1 MKNKLILVLMFM
13 ACCGALYSQD
23 EHYIGVLLDD
33 EAYEKIPQKA
43 TLLTRD
49 YTILPRKHSLKQYC
63 PMPSSQGN
71 YGTCVGWASAYAA
84 RTITEA
90 INNDWTDKAQ
100 INKEAFSPLFLYT
113 LIKNPS
119 DYNCQSGT
127 NVNMAFYT
135 MKQRGVA
142 KRSSMNVKCANE
154 ISDVAYSNA
163 LNYKIDDYF
172 TLFNYNCNN
181 PQTKI
186 NATKKSIS
194 QNRPV
199 VISMA
204 CYRSFSYAKMY
215 WSGEADYYRGYHA
228 MCVVGYDDD
237 INGGSF
243 LIMNS
248 WGSTWGSGGFTWVK
262 YSDYAQFVRYAIE
275 MYVKKSIPLE
285 QKKRYNLAGNM
296 YLKLS
301 TGEKMIPYLNNSTSI
316 PYYKISGE
324 YMSGT
329 RYRVYISNNE
339 PAYVYVIGSDLNNNV
354 SKVFPPTNRI
364 SPALVYK
371 SNNIAIPDEK
381 WYIEM
386 DNTVGKDYLCVLYSA
401 VELPIDD
408 IVAKI
413 KGASGTFMDKLKY
426 ALGDRLVSA
435 SETSYGNGEIRFSA
449 KSNATV
455 VPLIAEVVHR

>member
-1 MKNKLILVLMFM
+1 MKSRLIILLLFVLGANLV
-13 ACCGALYSQD
+13 YSQN
-23 EHYIGVLLDD
+23 EYYTGVLLDD
-33 EAYEKIPQKA
+33 EEYEKIPQKA

-49 YTILPRKHSLKQYC
+49 YSILPRKYSLKQYC
-63 PMPSSQGN
+63 PLPLSQGS

-90 INNDWTDKAQ
+90 INNGWSSQAQ
-100 INKEAFSPLFLYT
+100 INKESFSPLFLYT
-113 LIKNPS
+113 LIKNPN
-119 DYNCQSGT
+119 DYNCQAGT
-127 NVNMAFYT
+127 NVNLAFLT

-142 KRSSMNVKCANE
+142 KRNEMNVKCANE
-154 ISDVAYSNA
+154 ISNSVFSSA

-172 TLFNYNCNN
+172 TLFSYDCNN
-181 PQTKI
+181 YQTKI

-204 CYRSFSYAKMY
+204 CYNSFSYAKLY
-215 WSGEADYYRGYHA
+215 WNGVADSHRGWHA

-237 INGGSF
+237 VNGGSF
-243 LIMNS
+243 LLMNS
-248 WGSTWGSGGFTWVK
+248 WGSTWGSGGFTWVR
-262 YSDYAQFVRYAIE
+262 YSDYAQYVRYAIE
-275 MYVKKSIPLE
+275 MYVKRKIPFKQE
-285 QKKRYNLAGNM
+285 KRYSLAGN
-296 YLKLS
+296 LSLQLS
-301 TGEKMIPYLNNSTSI
+301 TGEIMKPILVNSTAI

-324 YMSGT
+324 YISGT
-329 RYRVYISNNE
+329 RYRLYISNNE

-354 SKVFPPTNRI
+354 SKVFPPTNKI

-371 SNNIAIPDEK
+371 YNNIAIPDEK

-408 IVAKI
+408 IVTKI
-413 KGASGTFMDKLKY
+413 KYANGTFTEKLKY
-426 ALGDRLVSA
+426 ALGDKLVPA
-435 SETSYGNGEIRFSA
+435 SETSYANGEIRFSA
-449 KSNATV
+449 KTNATV
-455 VPLIAEVVHR
+455 VPLIAEVVHK

>member
-1 MKNKLILVLMFM
+1 
-13 ACCGALYSQD
+13 
-23 EHYIGVLLDD
+23 
-33 EAYEKIPQKA
+33 
-43 TLLTRD
+43 
-49 YTILPRKHSLKQYC
+49 
-63 PMPSSQGN
+63 
-71 YGTCVGWASAYAA
+71 
-84 RTITEA
+84 
-90 INNDWTDKAQ
+90 
-100 INKEAFSPLFLYT
+100 
-113 LIKNPS
+113 
-119 DYNCQSGT
+119 
-127 NVNMAFYT
+127 
-135 MKQRGVA
+135 
-142 KRSSMNVKCANE
+142 
-154 ISDVAYSNA
+154 
-163 LNYKIDDYF
+163 
-172 TLFNYNCNN
+172 
-181 PQTKI
+181 
-186 NATKKSIS
+186 
-194 QNRPV
+194 
-199 VISMA
+199 
-204 CYRSFSYAKMY
+204 
-215 WSGEADYYRGYHA
+215 

-275 MYVKKSIPLE
+275 MYVKKSIPVE

-354 SKVFPPTNRI
+354 SKVFPPTNGI

-386 DNTVGKDYLCVLYSA
+386 DNTVGKDYLCVLFSA

-413 KGASGTFMDKLKY
+413 KGASGSFMEKLKY